1 MMQQPNKQ
9 DNIAEYL
16 IYMWQ
21 IEDILRVY
29 QLDIDKVQQFVINS
43 TYTSE
48 NERNEAREWFEGLIM
63 MMKSEGV
70 QQKGHLQI
78 NKNIIIELTDLH
90 LQLLNNP
97 AESAYIAIYYKTL
110 PYIVELRA
118 KSDNNEMPEIETCFI
133 ALYGYLL
140 LKLQKREI
148 SNETEVAIRQIKT
161 MMSLLAEK
169 YKTKDKEEQ

>member
-1 MMQQPNKQ
+1 M
-9 DNIAEYL
+9 
-16 IYMWQ
+16 
-21 IEDILRVY
+21 
-29 QLDIDKVQQFVINS
+29 
-43 TYTSE
+43 
-48 NERNEAREWFEGLIM
+48 
-63 MMKSEGV
+63 
-70 QQKGHLQI
+70 
-78 NKNIIIELTDLH
+78 H

-118 KSDNNEMPEIETCFI
+118 KADNNEMPEIETCFI

-161 MMSLLAEK
+161 MISLLAEK
-169 YKTKDKEEQ
+169 YKTNDKKEQ